1 MTLAAQSADELEA
14 ELAMLARA
22 FYEKAERERRWSIF
36 EDLPWEAAR
45 ARDADELAF
54 TVETFF
60 ALEASAPALGARA
73 LEAMRIS
80 PALTSFVSLWTADK
94 SKRIL
99 ALREWLLAS
108 GRTSHALSTI
118 ERASLTAPLGAFGQ
132 ELHTDDRSSARRLL
146 FYGCLQAMVAF
157 VTYAKH
163 REIARR
169 AGDECLRTLY
179 DFVARDDIAHARFL
193 EASLKLFL
201 EQDRVGTLRDMG
213 NVLSDFSLP
222 GRTALP
228 NWELRMEAIRG
239 PGLDL
244 ATFIQ
249 RVYVPVLRHL
259 GVQRHELLVRPAG
272 VVKAQAKQTET
283 GTTRA

>member
-1 MTLAAQSADELEA
+1 MTRAAETALELEA
-14 ELAMLARA
+14 RLATLARA
-22 FYEKAERERRWSIF
+22 FWEKAERERRWGVF
-36 EDLPWEAAR
+36 EDLPWSSPR
-45 ARDADELAF
+45 PRDAELAS

-73 LEAMRIS
+73 LEATRSS
-80 PALTSFVSLWTADK
+80 PALTSFVSLWTHDK

-99 ALREWLLAS
+99 ALREWLLTS
-108 GRTSHALSTI
+108 GRNSGALSGI
-118 ERASLTAPLGAFGQ
+118 ERASLTAPLGAFGH
-132 ELHTDDRSSARRLL
+132 ELHADDRSSARRIL

-163 REIARR
+163 REVARR
-169 AGDECLRTLY
+169 AGDDVLRSLY
-179 DFVARDDIAHARFL
+179 DFFARDDIAHARFL
-193 EASLKLFL
+193 ETALKLFL
-201 EQDRVGTLRDMG
+201 EQDRAGTLRDMA

-222 GRTALP
+222 GRSALP
-228 NWELRMEAIRG
+228 NWESRMQAIRG

-259 GVQRHELLVRPAG
+259 GVQRHELLVRPSSTPPPRSTQPG
-272 VVKAQAKQTET
+272 EP
-283 GTTRA
+283 